1 MEEEAGNMTVE
12 ELNMLEQKVIDLRN
26 QGKYKE
32 TVENCYNCLQ
42 GGIELKNYR
51 AIINAHL
58 NLAKTF
64 YYIGNISAAFNS
76 LASHEE
82 VYKKHGDKT
91 DELNSYKMM
100 FLLYEYNRNLE
111 KSKIV
116 LDNTI
121 DLGEKLK
128 DYITVIDAYSN
139 YCNVYIL
146 EGDYKKALEM
156 ANKGLSIFDDYVPYD
171 KLSNIKVKLNIANIY
186 ISNKNFSSSKVIID
200 EIINSESINLYVKE
214 KAKCYDLQGN
224 WYYYQNLYKE
234 AFQSYSN
241 AKDIIE
247 RYNDFNFLKHIQ
259 EKRCNLCEMMDN
271 TKMGF
276 KVQKEY
282 ITLLNEQNIRE
293 LDTLALNLEINRSID
308 SLEKR
313 ANTDYLTGVYNRFY
327 IEKTTNE
334 WLMNA
339 YEKNES
345 IVCILI
351 DIDCFK
357 RINDNYGHLFGD
369 EVIKQV
375 SRACSSILRKDDLF
389 GRYGGDEFVIVMKG
403 AVLENGTKKAHK
415 ILELI
420 RDLVIKKDDKSVSVT
435 ISIGVADNI
444 TSKAKQFKEIFN
456 IADIR
461 LYHAKNR
468 GRNQIC
474 IDV

>member
-1 MEEEAGNMTVE
+1 MTVE

-32 TVENCYNCLQ
+32 AVENCYNCLQ
-42 GGIELKNYR
+42 GGIELKEYR
-51 AIINAHL
+51 SIINAHL

-76 LASHEE
+76 LAYHEE

-91 DELNSYKMM
+91 DELNAYKIM
-100 FLLYEYNRNLE
+100 FSLYEYNRDLE

-116 LDNTI
+116 LDKTI

-128 DYITVIDAYSN
+128 DYITVIDAYNN
-139 YCNVYIL
+139 YCNVCIL
-146 EGDYKKALEM
+146 EDDYKKALEM
-156 ANKGLSIFDDYVPYD
+156 ANKGLSIFNYYVPYD
-171 KLSNIKVKLNIANIY
+171 KLSKIKVKLNIANIY
-186 ISNKNFSSSKVIID
+186 ISNKDFSSSKVILD
-200 EIINSESINLYVKE
+200 EIINSESINLYSKE

-224 WYYYQNLYKE
+224 WYYYQKLYKE
-234 AFQSYSN
+234 AFKSYSN

-259 EKRCNLCEMMDN
+259 EKRCNLCEITDN

-276 KVQKEY
+276 KIQKEY
-282 ITLLNEQNIRE
+282 INLLNEQNIRE
-293 LDTLALNLEINRSID
+293 LDTLALNLDINRSLD

-334 WLMNA
+334 WLIDA
-339 YEKNES
+339 FEKKES

-357 RINDNYGHLFGD
+357 SINDNYGHLFGD

-375 SRACSSILRKDDLF
+375 SKTCSSILRKYDLF

-403 AVLENGTKKAHK
+403 AALENGIKKAEI
-415 ILELI
+415 ILDII
-420 RDLVIKKDDKSVSVT
+420 RNLVIKKDDKSISVS
-435 ISIGVADNI
+435 ISMGVADNI
-444 TSKAKQFKEIFN
+444 TANAKQFKDIFN

-474 IDV
+474 TNV